1 MESYVVDMTSDHQ
14 YSDPYGE
21 SAPPQYG
28 DYPTPHSQY
37 VAPQYAPYGA
47 PQYGDYAD
55 PAYGGYPPATPPPGP
70 PGTPSRRQR
79 MFAGGLALLVAG
91 AVAGGLTVAANQS
104 DTVSGHGSAQ
114 AIVPEIPG
122 DMNRKPNGTSAS
134 VSLATAAQQK
144 GIVTIV
150 SVLKYQSAES
160 AGTGMILTSGG
171 EILTNNHVV
180 RGATRIAVTVAST
193 GRTYRADVVGTDPSD
208 DVAVLQLRN
217 APRLATANIGDSSDV
232 SIGDN
237 IVGVGNAGGTGTL
250 RASAGT
256 VTALNQSITARDETG
271 QNAEKLTGLIKV
283 HAPIVSGDSGGP
295 LYDANDQ
302 IVGMDTAASAT
313 QIVDHTAYAIPIDSA
328 VAIADKIES
337 GVETDTI
344 HIGPPAFLGV
354 SVHNGNGRG
363 ALVEGL
369 LPGGPAADAGI
380 TPGSVV
386 TAVDGKKVTSP
397 DSLKARL
404 QAYNPGDRATV
415 TWTTR
420 NGSSRSATVTLGTG
434 PAD

>member
-1 MESYVVDMTSDHQ
+1 
-14 YSDPYGE
+14 
-21 SAPPQYG
+21 
-28 DYPTPHSQY
+28 
-37 VAPQYAPYGA
+37 
-47 PQYGDYAD
+47 
-55 PAYGGYPPATPPPGP
+55 
-70 PGTPSRRQR
+70 
-79 MFAGGLALLVAG
+79 
-91 AVAGGLTVAANQS
+91 VAANEPE
-104 DTVSGHGSAQ
+104 TVNGTGSASGPV
-114 AIVPEIPG
+114 VPVIPG

-150 SVLKYQSAES
+150 SVLKYENAES
-160 AGTGMILTSGG
+160 AGTGMVLTPNG

-208 DVAVLQLRN
+208 DVAVVQLRN
-217 APRLATANIGDSSDV
+217 ASGLQTANIGDSSDV
-232 SIGDN
+232 AVGDD

-283 HAPIVSGDSGGP
+283 HAAIVSGDSGGP
-295 LYDANDQ
+295 LYDANGEV
-302 IVGMDTAASAT
+302 VGMDTAASAT
-313 QIVDHTAYAIPIDSA
+313 QLVDHTAYAIPINSA

-337 GVETDTI
+337 GVETNKI
-344 HIGPPAFLGV
+344 HIGLPPFLGV
-354 SVHNGNGRG
+354 SVHTANGRG

-380 TPGSVV
+380 TPGSIV
-386 TAVDGKKVTSP
+386 TAVNGKNVTSP
-397 DSLKARL
+397 DSLKAHL
-404 QAYNPGDRATV
+404 AAYSPGDQTTV

-420 NGSSRSATVTLGTG
+420 SGASRTATVTLGTG